1 MTWNDVLTLNFDVY
15 KCLLMLKKSFQ
26 IKKKDFGFE
35 KVGLSRRG
43 RENVSWNWVI
53 WEDGVRGSEAE

>member
-26 IKKKDFGFE
+26 IKKRTLGLKKLDLVYEEE
-35 KVGLSRRG
+35 KMSV
-43 RENVSWNWVI
+43 EI
-53 WEDGVRGSEAE
+53 E